1 MTGISD
7 EEAHV
12 AKAWDGNAQSWSDDV
27 RAGHDRYREVYTWPA
42 FRAFLPPVAGLEI
55 LDLGC
60 GEGENT
66 RRLAR
71 DGAAMSGVDLSGEM
85 IALARAAEAA
95 EPLGIAYE
103 TGSYAALTAYAD
115 QSFDACVSTMSLM
128 DGPRLGDAFRAAQ
141 RVLRPGGWL
150 AFSVLHP
157 CFFMKLA
164 RWPTKVYGEETHL
177 EVGDYFADT
186 LEDEHWR
193 FSKANRD
200 GKTDLAPFR
209 IPRFAHRLE
218 DYLNAIAEVGL
229 VLERAS
235 EPRPSE
241 QAAQENPWL
250 WRFRRHAPIV
260 LMIRARR
267 PATS

>member
-1 MTGISD
+1 MTGTSD
-7 EEAHV
+7 DEAHV
-12 AKAWDGNAQSWSDDV
+12 AKAWDGNARTWSDDV

-42 FRAFLPPVAGLEI
+42 FRAFLPPIAGLEI

-71 DGAAMSGVDLSGEM
+71 DGATMSGIDLSGEM
-85 IALARAAEAA
+85 IALACGAEAA
-95 EPLGIAYE
+95 ESLGIAYE
-103 TGSYAALTAYAD
+103 IGSYADLTAYAD
-115 QSFDACVSTMSLM
+115 RSFDACVSTMALM
-128 DGPRLGDAFRAAQ
+128 DGPRLADAFRAAH

-177 EVGDYFADT
+177 EVGDYFAED
-186 LEDEHWR
+186 LEDEHWH
-193 FSKANRD
+193 FSKADRA
-200 GKTDLAPFR
+200 GATAPIPFR

-218 DYLNAIAEVGL
+218 DYLNAIAESGL
-229 VLERAS
+229 VLERAC
-235 EPRPSE
+235 EPRASE
-241 QAAQENPWL
+241 QAARENPWL

-260 LMIRARR
+260 LMILARR
-267 PATS
+267 PAAS

>member
-1 MTGISD
+1 MTGMSD
-7 EEAHV
+7 DEAHV
-12 AKAWDGNAQSWSDDV
+12 AKAWDGNARAWSDDV
-27 RAGHDRYREVYTWPA
+27 RGGHDRYREIYTWPA

-66 RRLAR
+66 RRLAG

-95 EPLGIAYE
+95 DPLGIGYE
-103 TGSYAALTAYAD
+103 TGSYADLTAYAD
-115 QSFDACVSTMSLM
+115 RSFDACVSTMALM
-128 DGPRLGDAFRAAQ
+128 DGPRLGDAFRAAH

-157 CFFMKLA
+157 CFFMGLS
-164 RWPTKVYGEETHL
+164 RWPTREYGEETHL
-177 EVGDYFADT
+177 EVGDYFAEA

-193 FSKANRD
+193 FSKSGRD
-200 GKTDLAPFR
+200 RSAAPDLFR
-209 IPRFAHRLE
+209 VPRFAHRLE
-218 DYLNAIAEVGL
+218 DYLNAIGESGL
-229 VLERAS
+229 VLERAC

-241 QAAQENPWL
+241 QAATENPWL

-267 PATS
+267 PSES